1 MSSMRRP
8 AFARRFPVRTVA
20 SLALVFSL
28 FTSHASLQQGGAADR
43 WVGTWATA
51 VVERGVAAQAPPAQ
65 APPAPQG
72 QTAPAAVP
80 PAPAPPPPIL
90 AFSNQ
95 TLRQIVRTS
104 IGGTRV
110 RVVLSNAFGTAP
122 LVVGAAEVALR
133 DKEAAIAP
141 QSARALS
148 FSGRPNATV
157 APGAVIFSDPVNLT
171 VPALAHLA
179 IDLYLPDDIAAAK
192 SPFTVHA
199 GALQTNYVSAAGN
212 HVGAANF
219 PVMTTT
225 PSWHF
230 LSRVEVAAPARARA
244 VVALGDSITDGSR
257 STPDTD
263 NRWPDHFAKRLK
275 AQNIA
280 MGVMNSG
287 IAGNRVLS
295 NGAGVSALAR
305 FDRDVLALTGVTH
318 VVVIEGINDLGQARG
333 NSRPT
338 AADLIAGHRQI
349 IARAHARG
357 LKIIGGT
364 VLPCE
369 GTTFQNYF
377 SPENEAVRKALNE
390 WMLTSKEYDAVVDF
404 DALMRDPGRPTQLL
418 PKYASPDKLHPNDAG
433 YEAMANAI
441 DLGLF
446 AEGRARK

>member
-1 MSSMRRP
+1 MSSMRRQ
-8 AFARRFPVRTVA
+8 AVARRFQARTIASA

-28 FTSHASLQQGGAADR
+28 FAGHASLQQGRAADR

-51 VVERGVAAQAPPAQ
+51 VVERGATAPPPLVQ

-72 QTAPAAVP
+72 QAAAPPAA
-80 PAPAPPPPIL
+80 APPPPIL

-95 TLRQIVRTS
+95 TLRQIVRVS
-104 IGGTRV
+104 VGGSRV
-110 RVVLSNAFGTAP
+110 RVILSNTFGTAP
-122 LVVGAAEVALR
+122 LVVGAAQVAIR

-157 APGAVIFSDPVNLT
+157 PPGALIFSDPVSLA
-171 VPALAHLA
+171 VPALAQLA
-179 IDLYLPDDIAAAK
+179 IDIYLPGDTAAAK

-199 GALQTNYVSAAGN
+199 GAQQTNYVSAAGN
-212 HVGAANF
+212 HAGAVSF

-230 LSRVEVAAPARARA
+230 LSRVEVTAPSQPRA
-244 VVALGDSITDGSR
+244 VVAFGDSITDGSR

-263 NRWPDHFAKRLK
+263 NRWPDHLAKRLK

-280 MGVMNSG
+280 MGVLNTG

-295 NGAGVSALAR
+295 SGAGVSALAR
-305 FDRDVLALTGVTH
+305 FDRDVLTQTGVTH
-318 VVVIEGINDLGQARG
+318 VVMLEGINDLGMARG
-333 NSRPT
+333 DSRPT
-338 AADLIAGHRQI
+338 AADLIAGHRQV
-349 IARAHARG
+349 IARARAQG

-364 VLPCE
+364 LLPFE
-369 GTTFQNYF
+369 GTTFPGYF
-377 SPENEAVRKALNE
+377 SPENDAVRNVFNE
-390 WMLTSKEYDAVVDF
+390 WIRTSNEYDAVIDF
-404 DALMRDPGRPTQLL
+404 DALMRDPGQPARLL
-418 PKYASPDKLHPNDAG
+418 PKYASPDNLHPNDAG

-441 DLGLF
+441 DLSLF
-446 AEGRARK
+446 AEGKARK